1 MRTAARSLL
10 RRLGVEVVRYAPRNF
25 LHLRRPHLLA
35 DEGIDVVLDVGAH
48 DGSWARSLRRSGYDG
63 RIVSFEPLAE
73 PAGERD
79 PRWEWQMLALG
90 DRDGTAVF
98 HVSANRKSSSLM
110 PMADLHVRHA
120 PDSQVVETRD
130 VRVARL
136 DSLDVLQPDEWAYLK
151 LDVQGGELDVLRGAE
166 QTLPRVRV
174 VEAELS
180 AAELYE

>member
-1 MRTAARSLL
+1 MITAARSLL

-110 PMADLHVRHA
+110 PMR
-120 PDSQVVETRD
+120 R
-130 VRVARL
+130 
-136 DSLDVLQPDEWAYLK
+136 
-151 LDVQGGELDVLRGAE
+151 RGAGSALPARATKSMARPPRRAVWRPPVGRGAASSTRLFQAPHASQRPAHFGE
-166 QTLPRVRV
+166 EAPQDWQT
-174 VEAELS
+174 
-180 AAELYE
+180 